1 MNFTRIALATAVLA
15 LSSAAANAID
25 ISGAGAT
32 FPYPIYA
39 KWADSYKK
47 ETGSG
52 LNYQS
57 IGSGGGIK
65 QIKAKTVTFGATD
78 APLSGKELDESG
90 LAQFPMVMGAIVPV
104 VNLDGVKPGELTLDG
119 PTVAKIY
126 LGEIKKWDDPAIA
139 KLNPGAKLP
148 SQAIVPVR
156 RSDGS
161 GTTYNFAYYLA
172 DVSPD
177 WKSKVGVSTAVQ
189 WPVGIGAK
197 GNEGVAN
204 NVANTK
210 GAIGYVEYAYAKQNK
225 LTHTKMVN
233 KAGKTVEPS
242 SASFQAAAANADWN
256 SQPGYGV
263 ILANQP
269 GDQSWP
275 MTAATWI
282 LLYKKPQDVP
292 ADGRGAEVL
301 RLVLRQGR
309 QDGRGARLRADA
321 RQGRE
326 RHPEDVVGGG
336 QGRGRQAPVL
346 ADQLRRGLMGEERVR
361 SVAPAPSPLHPPH
374 GWRRGKDGFRGA

>member
-1 MNFTRIALATAVLA
+1 MKFAKIALTATVLA
-15 LSSAAANAID
+15 LTSWTAQAVD

-39 KWADSYKK
+39 KWADAYKK
-47 ETGSG
+47 ETGVG
-52 LNYQS
+52 MNYQS

-78 APLSGKELDESG
+78 APLPGKELDESG

-104 VNLDGVKPGELTLDG
+104 VNLEGLKSGDLTLDG
-119 PTVAKIY
+119 VTLARIY
-126 LGEIKKWDDPAIA
+126 MGEIKSWDDAAIA
-139 KLNPGAKLP
+139 KLNPNVKLP
-148 SQAIVPVR
+148 KQAIVPVR

-172 DVSPD
+172 EVSPD
-177 WKSKVGVSTAVQ
+177 WKAKVGVSTALQ

-204 NVANTK
+204 NVAQTR
-210 GAIGYVEYAYAKQNK
+210 GSIGYVEYAYAKQNK
-225 LTHTKMVN
+225 LTHTNMLN
-233 KAGKTVEPS
+233 KAGKTVAPS
-242 SASFQAAAANADWN
+242 SATFQAAAANADWN

-282 LLYKKPQDVP
+282 LIYKKPVDAAITAEALKFFAWSFAKGDKMAEDLDYVP
-292 ADGRGAEVL
+292 MPDKV
-301 RLVLRQGR
+301 VNDIQKMWSS
-309 QDGRGARLRADA
+309 QIKDA
-321 RQGRE
+321 
-326 RHPEDVVGGG
+326 GGK
-336 QGRGRQAPVL
+336 PL
-346 ADQLRRGLMGEERVR
+346 F
-361 SVAPAPSPLHPPH
+361 SPTN
-374 GWRRGKDGFRGA
+374 